1 MDVKT
6 PDGRTLEVLVA
17 GPEDGFPLVFHH
29 GTPQGA
35 VEYPHLER
43 PALER
48 KLRVISY
55 SRPGYGTST
64 PRADGPTTATVADDA
79 RDAAVILD
87 HLGIDEFV
95 ALGWS
100 GGGPRSLACAAVL
113 PDRCRAAACLVGIV
127 PNALYDG
134 DIRDGMGP
142 ENVEEYTAAFTSID
156 ALEQFLERAAE
167 GMSSVTAGDVVA
179 SLGGL
184 LPEIDQEALRGEMAE
199 YLALS
204 FRRAL
209 LQGIRGWR
217 DDDLTHIRPWGFDV
231 RDLKVPT
238 AVWQGTQDL
247 MVPFAHA
254 EWLAANIPGVRR
266 HFVEG
271 EGHISL
277 LARIGDVLDD
287 LLDMAKVA

>member
-1 MDVKT
+1 MDVTT

-17 GPEDGFPLVFHH
+17 GPDDGFPLVFHH

-35 VEYPHLER
+35 IAYPHLER

-48 KLRVISY
+48 DLRVISY
-55 SRPGYGTST
+55 SRPGYGSSS
-64 PRADGPTTATVADDA
+64 PRDDGPTTARVADDA
-79 RDAAVILD
+79 PDVAVILD

-95 ALGWS
+95 TLGWS
-100 GGGPRSLACAAVL
+100 GGGPRSLACSALL
-113 PDRCRAAACLVGIV
+113 PDRCRAATCLVGIV
-127 PNALYDG
+127 PSAEYDG

-142 ENVEEYTAAFTSID
+142 ENVEEYTAAFTSVQ

-167 GMSSVTAGDVVA
+167 GMSSVSADDIVA
-179 SLGGL
+179 ELGGL
-184 LPEIDQEALRGEMAE
+184 LPEVDKQALTGEFAE

-204 FRRAL
+204 MRRAM

-217 DDDLTHIRPWGFDV
+217 DDDLTHIRPWGFSV
-231 RDLKVPT
+231 RDITVPT
-238 AVWQGTQDL
+238 AVWQGTEDL

-277 LARIGDVLDD
+277 LARFGDILDD
-287 LLDMAKVA
+287 LLGMAGRA